1 MFAIVDTHMTV
12 PAAAAACA
20 TATSPSGWNSRWWP
34 TGATITGS
42 EMRVPI
48 TVVARSG
55 SGIPPSIRGTN
66 RIRANAA
73 IVSRSARSSPAPPS
87 R

>member
-1 MFAIVDTHMTV
+1 MVETHITV
-12 PAAAAACA
+12 PAAAAAFA
-20 TATSPSGWNSRWWP
+20 TATSPSGWNSRWCP

-42 EMRVPI
+42 QIRVPI

-55 SGIPPSIRGTN
+55 SAMPASIRGRN